1 MYNTSKFVSHQ
12 INIYMGILLFIVKMY
27 ELIHQLPE
35 DVAAM
40 ASVFWFVVQY
50 LACRLASVK

>member
-12 INIYMGILLFIVKMY
+12 INIYVGNLLFIVKMD

-35 DVAAM
+35 DVA
-40 ASVFWFVVQY
+40 VW
-50 LACRLASVK
+50 LAYSGL